1 MTETLTLRL
10 SCQDRPGLVA
20 KVAVLLAAQGG
31 NIVDAQQFDDRLTG
45 RFFMRVIFEIEGEGN
60 AETVR
65 GAFAPL
71 ADAIGADWT
80 LRAAGERQRVLL
92 LVSKFDHCLGDLLY

>member
-10 SCQDRPGLVA
+10 SCHDRPGLVA
-20 KVAVLLAAQGG
+20 KVAGFLATEGG

-45 RFFMRVIFEIEGEGN
+45 RFFMRVIFEIEKS

-65 GAFAPL
+65 AAFAPL
-71 ADAIGADWT
+71 AEAIDAEWT
-80 LRAAGERQRVLL
+80 LRGAGERQL
-92 LVSKFDHCLGDLLY
+92 